1 MTDQTTLTGNP
12 AAQLDLPPDLT
23 AQLIDLVR
31 EIDFGALPADVQRRA
46 RHSLAD
52 TVGVQ
57 ALGSVTAPVA
67 MLRRVVLHPV
77 GDGATVIGPEP
88 VRADPLSAA
97 MINGLSGHIRDFDDA
112 GGGGHVSAII
122 VPVILAL
129 GETLDAAGADVMAA
143 MMTGHEAAFRIRNL
157 LTNSHY
163 YLGFH
168 ASGTV
173 GTFGAT
179 AAACRMLGL
188 PRDSWLAAFG
198 IAGSMAAGL
207 IANFG
212 SMTKPLHTANAA
224 RAGILAAR
232 LAQEGFTGS
241 PEILEHQLG
250 FARNHTLQVDTA
262 AALAPLGQPWSLS
275 DMMYKFN
282 AACSGTHSGG
292 DGTRALLREHN
303 LAAADVAAMTLR
315 VPKIQTEV
323 ANIQWPQTVEQAKFS
338 IRFVAAAG
346 LLGINTAEAF
356 PEQDSQIADPAV
368 QAAIGL
374 IEVLPLDGINHGCRA
389 DIEMRL
395 TNGQT
400 VSGSFDSSIP
410 MTDLDAEQAKIAD
423 KFRRTAGTLWPAAT
437 VDTALARLLA
447 FEHEPSV
454 RAFLADL
461 TAGGPMLPLR

>member
-1 MTDQTTLTGNP
+1 MADQTTTLTGNP
-12 AAQLDLPPDLT
+12 SAQFDIAADLT
-23 AQLIDLVR
+23 SRLIDLVR
-31 EIDFGALPADVQRRA
+31 EVDFAALPAGVQRRA

-57 ALGSVTAPVA
+57 ALGSVTEPVR
-67 MLRRVVLHPV
+67 MLRRVVLSPV
-77 GDGATVIGPEP
+77 PGGATVIGPGR

-97 MINGLSGHIRDFDDA
+97 MVNGLAGHVRDFDDA

-122 VPVILAL
+122 VPVTLAL
-129 GETLDAAGADVMAA
+129 GEVQDASGADVLSA
-143 MMTGHEAAFRIRNL
+143 MVSGYETAFRVNNL
-157 LTNSHY
+157 LTQTHY

-168 ASGTV
+168 SSGTV

-188 PRDSWLAAFG
+188 PREQWLMAFG
-198 IAGSMAAGL
+198 IAGSLAAGL

-241 PEILEHQLG
+241 AQILEHQLG
-250 FARNHTLQVDTA
+250 FVRSHTLSADAA
-262 AALAPLGQPWSLS
+262 AALAPLGQPWALS
-275 DMMYKFN
+275 SMMYKFN
-282 AACSGTHSGG
+282 AACTGTHSGG
-292 DGTRALLREHN
+292 DGTRALLREHS
-303 LAAADVAAMTLR
+303 LTADDVAGMTLR

-356 PEQDSQIADPAV
+356 PERDSQIADPAV
-368 QAAIGL
+368 QSAIGL
-374 IEVLPLDGINHGCRA
+374 IEVLPLDGVNHGGRT

-395 TNGQT
+395 KDGRV
-400 VSGSFDSSIP
+400 VSGSFDSSLP
-410 MTDLDAEQAKIAD
+410 MTDLDAEQAKIED
-423 KFRRTAGTLWPAAT
+423 KFRHTAATLWSEA
-437 VDTALARLLA
+437 VVGNALERLLE
-447 FEHEPSV
+447 FEREPSV
-454 RAFLADL
+454 RAFLAGL
-461 TAGGPMLPLR
+461 TSSRA

>member
-1 MTDQTTLTGNP
+1 MAEETTLTGNP
-12 AAQLDLPPDLT
+12 SARLNLPEDLT
-23 AQLIDLVR
+23 AQLIDLIR

-46 RHSLAD
+46 RHSLTD
-52 TVGVQ
+52 TLGVQ
-57 ALGSVTAPVA
+57 ALGSVTEPVQ
-67 MLRRVVLHPV
+67 MLRRVVLNPV
-77 GDGATVIGPEP
+77 SEGATVIGPEP

-97 MINGLSGHIRDFDDA
+97 MINGLAGHIRDFDDA

-129 GETLDAAGADVMAA
+129 GETLGSSGADVMAA

-157 LTNSHY
+157 LTHSHY

-179 AAACRMLGL
+179 AAACRMLDM
-188 PRDSWLAAFG
+188 PRDRWLAALG

-232 LAQEGFTGS
+232 LAQEGFTGA
-241 PEILEHQLG
+241 PDILEHPVG
-250 FARNHTLQVDTA
+250 FVRSHTLRADPA
-262 AALAPLGQPWSLS
+262 SALAPLGQPWALS

-282 AACSGTHSGG
+282 AACSGTHSGA
-292 DGTRALLREHN
+292 DGTRALLREHG
-303 LAAADVAAMTLR
+303 LTAADIVAMTLR

-338 IRFVAAAG
+338 IRFVAAAA

-356 PEQDSQIADPAV
+356 PEQDRQIADPAV
-368 QAAIGL
+368 QSAIGL

-395 TNGQT
+395 KSGQT
-400 VSGSFDSSIP
+400 ISGSFDSSIP
-410 MTDLDAEQAKIAD
+410 MTDLDAEQAKIVG
-423 KFRRTAGTLWPAAT
+423 KFRRTAVTLWKPAA
-437 VDTALARLLA
+437 VDTALSRLMK
-447 FEHEPSV
+447 FEDEPSV

-461 TAGGPMLPLR
+461 TAGS

>member
-1 MTDQTTLTGNP
+1 MVDPTTLTGNP
-12 AAQLDLPPDLT
+12 AVQLELPPDLT
-23 AQLIDLVR
+23 AQLVDLVR

-46 RHSLAD
+46 RHSLTD

-67 MLRRVVLHPV
+67 MLRRVLLTSVS
-77 GDGATVIGPEP
+77 DGATVIGPEP

-97 MINGLSGHIRDFDDA
+97 MINGLAGHIRDFDDA

-122 VPVILAL
+122 VPVTLAL
-129 GETLDAAGADVMAA
+129 GEMIGASGADVMAA
-143 MMTGHEAAFRIRNL
+143 MMAGHEAAFRIRNL

-173 GTFGAT
+173 GAFGAT
-179 AAACRMLGL
+179 AAACQLLGL
-188 PRDSWLAAFG
+188 PRDKWLSAFG

-232 LAQEGFTGS
+232 LAEQGFTGS
-241 PEILEHQLG
+241 PEILEHQVG
-250 FARNHTLQVDTA
+250 FVRSHTLAADTA
-262 AALAPLGQPWSLS
+262 SALAPLGEPWSLS

-282 AACSGTHSGG
+282 AACSGTHSGA

-303 LAAADVAAMTLR
+303 LSAADVAAMTLR

-338 IRFVAAAG
+338 IRFMAAAA

-356 PEQDSQIADPAV
+356 PEQDSEITDAAV
-368 QAAIGL
+368 QSAIGL
-374 IEVLPLDGINHGCRA
+374 IEVRPLDGINHGCRA
-389 DIEMRL
+389 DIAMRL

-400 VSGSFDSSIP
+400 VTGSFDASIP
-410 MTDLDAEQAKIAD
+410 MTDLDAEQVKIAD
-423 KFRRTAGTLWPAAT
+423 KFRRTAGTLWQPAA
-437 VDTALARLLA
+437 VDTALERLLT
-447 FEHEPSV
+447 FEAEPSV

-461 TAGGPMLPLR
+461 TAGG